1 MKRYPFNPNTCIIN
15 KKIYKCISTMYQL
28 NKFLQSNIYRNTDHI
43 VSTWHSRKTAATNSI
58 NITL

>member
-43 VSTWHSRKTAATNSI
+43 VST
-58 NITL
+58 